1 MVCKSTKVAL
11 VIFNLWSAYVGPPR
25 PCQHAHA
32 QLQGGPASMK
42 RKQTRA
48 ATRPRLLLL
57 PSTRTAN
64 NRSVLMD
71 QCKTHQNWGER
82 TTSAAEVTSVDSH
95 VYFFCA
101 VERVLSV
108 LVDGATVVYMV
119 KWSVLMVIS
128 VLMDGVA
135 GR

>member
-1 MVCKSTKVAL
+1 MD
-11 VIFNLWSAYVGPPR
+11 PPT
-25 PCQHAHA
+25 PCRRDHGH
-32 QLQGGPASMK
+32 LQGVHASMK
-42 RKQTRA
+42 CKQTRA

-64 NRSVLMD
+64 KRSVLMD
-71 QCKTHQNWGER
+71 QCKTHQNWGGR

-95 VYFFCA
+95 VSFFCA
-101 VERVLSV
+101 AERVLSV
-108 LVDGATVVYMV
+108 LMDGATVVYMV

-128 VLMDGVA
+128 VLMYGVA